1 MQYFLLGL
9 AALVLGLLAIQGFG
23 KANPQVLA
31 RQLRRA
37 FGLVAIAGS
46 AALLVRGMAGSA
58 ALLAMLGAS
67 LLGWRTL
74 GSLGGLGGSQSKSPG
89 QTSRI
94 ITDHLEVA
102 LDHDTGA
109 ISGRVLK
116 GLFAGRDIASLS
128 PHDLALLWQD
138 CRFADPRSAQII
150 EAYLD
155 RENPE
160 WRDEMAK
167 GEREM
172 TGADG
177 RISEEEA
184 YEVLGLVPGASE
196 DDIRRAHR
204 ELMMKLHPDRGG
216 STYLAAKINEAK
228 DVLLGKLS

>member
-9 AALVLGLLAIQGFG
+9 AALVLVLLAIQGFT
-23 KANPQVLA
+23 KANPQVMA

-37 FGLVAIAGS
+37 FGVAAIAV
-46 AALLVRGMAGSA
+46 AAVLLVRGMAGSA
-58 ALLAMLGAS
+58 LLLAILGAS
-67 LLGWRTL
+67 LLGWRAL
-74 GSLGGLGGSQSKSPG
+74 GSLGGFGGQSKSPG
-89 QTSRI
+89 QTSRVT
-94 ITDHLEVA
+94 TDHLEVA

-109 ISGRVLK
+109 ISGRVLR
-116 GLFAGRDIASLS
+116 GLFAGRNITSLS

-138 CRFADPRSAQII
+138 CRFSDPQSAQII

-155 RENPE
+155 REHPA
-160 WRDEMAK
+160 WREDMAK

-184 YEVLGLVPGASE
+184 YEILGLAPGASE

-216 STYLAAKINEAK
+216 STYLAAKINAAK
-228 DVLLGKLS
+228 DVLLGKLA